1 MLHSFSW
8 KQNKHRDCRDICERS
23 VLMKIL
29 RDGEVVELT
38 EEEEALF
45 NVEIPEEVKLQEG

>member
-1 MLHSFSW
+1 
-8 KQNKHRDCRDICERS
+8 
-23 VLMKIL
+23 MKVE

-45 NVEIPEEVKLQEG
+45 NVEISEESEVQE

>member
-1 MLHSFSW
+1 
-8 KQNKHRDCRDICERS
+8 
-23 VLMKIL
+23 MKIL

>member
-1 MLHSFSW
+1 
-8 KQNKHRDCRDICERS
+8 
-23 VLMKIL
+23 MKVL

-45 NVEIPEEVKLQEG
+45 NTEIPEESEVQE

>member
-1 MLHSFSW
+1 
-8 KQNKHRDCRDICERS
+8 
-23 VLMKIL
+23 MKVL

-45 NVEIPEEVKLQEG
+45 NVEIKESEVEENAGTF

>member
-1 MLHSFSW
+1 
-8 KQNKHRDCRDICERS
+8 
-23 VLMKIL
+23 MKVL

-45 NVEIPEEVKLQEG
+45 DVEIEESGVEENAGIF

>member
-1 MLHSFSW
+1 
-8 KQNKHRDCRDICERS
+8 
-23 VLMKIL
+23 MKVL

-45 NVEIPEEVKLQEG
+45 NIEIEESEVEENAGTF

>member
-1 MLHSFSW
+1 
-8 KQNKHRDCRDICERS
+8 
-23 VLMKIL
+23 MKVL

-45 NVEIPEEVKLQEG
+45 NVEIEESEVQE

>member
-1 MLHSFSW
+1 
-8 KQNKHRDCRDICERS
+8 
-23 VLMKIL
+23 MKIL

-45 NVEIPEEVKLQEG
+45 NVEIEESEVEENAGTF